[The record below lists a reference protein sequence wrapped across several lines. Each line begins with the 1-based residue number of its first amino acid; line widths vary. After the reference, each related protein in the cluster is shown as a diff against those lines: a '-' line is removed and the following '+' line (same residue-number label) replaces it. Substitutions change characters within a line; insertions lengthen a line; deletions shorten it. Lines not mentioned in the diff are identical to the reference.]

1 MAADSRDWLMSR
13 LTQQRQQ
20 QPRYDYPDPDVGV
33 SNYVS
38 DLTAA
43 PSFYSSGS
51 VDGYAVHSLDDEC
64 CPAVVDKATFL
75 GTLAFIV
82 AGATYLVTLLLTN
95 ALVNGLNLQNLL
107 NALNLAG
114 LTAAL
119 QNVIT
124 QAQTAITGLTT
135 QVTGLIT
142 TITGLI
148 PGKRSLAFSP
158 AFMAGTDTDLL
169 HHLSKIFSPNRCN
182 GGPPLRFRASVV
194 ACVSH
199 VSPHV
204 FPASLASTTGSFFRS
219 FTWLRGGLFWRLP
232 LFG

>member
-75 GTLAFIV
+75 GTLAFIA

-158 AFMAGTDTDLL
+158 AFMAGTEYRSFVPFAQD
-169 HHLSKIFSPNRCN
+169 IFSPNRCK
-182 GGPPLRFRASVV
+182 RRS
-194 ACVSH
+194 
-199 VSPHV
+199 
-204 FPASLASTTGSFFRS
+204 SFAVQGVGR
-219 FTWLRGGLFWRLP
+219 
-232 LFG
+232 